1 MRRQIF
7 ILLLIILF
15 FSCKTQENI
24 NSGIFRHTI
33 RYSQNSGY
41 ITEQLI
47 LRSDSTFVLNTY
59 GSSPHYATCVG
70 RWKYIA
76 KDTIMIHCIGNEGFD
91 FSNPNKIIFRPVR
104 KIKVLTP
111 NKVKILQTYGTTDKY
126 IKLKRV
132 KLVYS
137 EENWKHDRY
146 NE

>member
-1 MRRQIF
+1 MRRPIS

-33 RYSQNSGY
+33 RYSHKSGY

-47 LRSDSTFVLNTY
+47 LRPDSTFVLNTY

-76 KDTIMIHCIGNEGFD
+76 KDTIMINCTENESLD
-91 FSNPNKIIFRPVR
+91 FLNPNKITFRPVR

-111 NKVKILQTYGTTDKY
+111 NKLKMLQTYGTTDQY